1 MLLPI
6 MLAAAAPPSSAPGA
20 GRPTSMASALSD
32 GNLSDSGAAAYYRSS
47 ENLSSS
53 TGNIRA
59 RKHVP
64 QSQKFP
70 HLRAQLAVI
79 AQEYR
84 LREAAGSP
92 STGNDSDGDAQD
104 DGAEPDTRVSSMLV
118 RQVANLLG
126 EEKEDELK
134 ELLVKTFDMDTEA
147 VSLRLWGVKLSSL
160 IIRLISSLTMI
171 L

>member
-1 MLLPI
+1 

-20 GRPTSMASALSD
+20 GRPTPLSSALSD
-32 GNLSDSGAAAYYRSS
+32 GNLSDSGATAYYRTTES
-47 ENLSSS
+47 LSSS

-59 RKHVP
+59 RKHIP

-84 LREAAGSP
+84 LREAVGSP

-104 DGAEPDTRVSSMLV
+104 DSGDPDARVSSTLV
-118 RQVANLLG
+118 RQVAGLLE

-134 ELLVKTFDMDTEA
+134 DLLVKTFDMDA
-147 VSLRLWGVKLSSL
+147 QSVS
-160 IIRLISSLTMI
+160 IRSKI
-171 L
+171 LN